1 MGGSPGEGKR
11 ALDIKSEDSDAVFA
25 LVSGLARMNLGIEF
39 SASALGV
46 IISQM
51 ETEVSC
57 LVSLPGWS

>member
-1 MGGSPGEGKR
+1 MGGSPGEGER

-25 LVSGLARMNLGIEF
+25 LVSGLACMNLGIAF
-39 SASALGV
+39 SPSALGV

-57 LVSLPGWS
+57 LVSLPEWS